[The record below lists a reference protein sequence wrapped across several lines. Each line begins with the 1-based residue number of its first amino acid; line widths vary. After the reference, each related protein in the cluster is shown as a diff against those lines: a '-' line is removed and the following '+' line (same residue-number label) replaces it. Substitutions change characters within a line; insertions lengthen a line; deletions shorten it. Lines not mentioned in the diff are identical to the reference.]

1 VKYLLSIYGD
11 ESAGND
17 VPPEESKATFD
28 AYMAFT
34 REVEEAGVMVG
45 GEGLQPTST
54 ATTVRVREGDRTLT
68 DGPFAETKEQL
79 GGFYL
84 LECKDLD
91 EAIGWAAK
99 IPGAQTGSVEVRPV
113 LDYEGMDQDE
123 EGAAASSQA

>member
-11 ESAGND
+11 ESGQAD
-17 VPPEESKATFD
+17 VSPEDSKATFD

-34 REVEEAGVMVG
+34 REVEEAGIMLG
-45 GEGLQPTST
+45 GEGLQPTDT
-54 ATTVRVREGDRTLT
+54 ATTVRVQGGEKTLT

-91 EAIGWAAK
+91 EAIEWAAK

-113 LDYEGMDQDE
+113 MDYEGMDQDE
-123 EGAAASSQA
+123 GAAGSSQG